1 MSVDKTVKISDRVT
15 GRYVATFGCSQSVY
29 CLKFSAADLCGT
41 TGGCVGRSSI
51 MAIFHVWARR
61 GQDVHMLVFAIAGRI
76 CHLSLLLLHKP
87 PPASLLA
94 IKKYKAPITS

>member
-51 MAIFHVWARR
+51 MAIFHTFGR
-61 GQDVHMLVFAIAGRI
+61 GAGKMFI
-76 CHLSLLLLHKP
+76 CWYLPLPVGSVTYRYCFSTNHHQP
-87 PPASLLA
+87 RF
-94 IKKYKAPITS
+94 